1 MASRTALSS
10 KDTVGIRR
18 AVLSQIAISRFSS
31 VENKTSH
38 VTINIMYPTI
48 NIIYLFV
55 SVIYLFVSVI
65 YLFVSV
71 IYQFVSVIHPFASVI
86 HPFVSVIYPF
96 TANLQYV
103 EDHYLFF
110 QRKRYNKI
118 NCKKMK

>member
-10 KDTVGIRR
+10 NDTVGIRR

-38 VTINIMYPTI
+38 VTINIMHPFVSVIYP
-48 NIIYLFV
+48 FV

-65 YLFVSV
+65 YL
-71 IYQFVSVIHPFASVI
+71 FVSVIHPFASVI

-118 NCKKMK
+118 NCKKIK